1 MHLEALQLQAMNII
15 YETTMERG
23 AMIPIPSSMVD
34 SMNPSSVFALAL
46 GGLQDAVVTL
56 SNKAAA

>member
-1 MHLEALQLQAMNII
+1 
-15 YETTMERG
+15 MERG